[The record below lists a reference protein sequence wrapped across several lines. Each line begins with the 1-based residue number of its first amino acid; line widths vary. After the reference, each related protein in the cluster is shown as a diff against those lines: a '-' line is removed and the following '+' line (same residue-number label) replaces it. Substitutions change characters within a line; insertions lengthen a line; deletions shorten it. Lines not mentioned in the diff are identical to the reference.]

1 MLITELFDNPAEWI
15 LDMEDRRNAN
25 YTFSIDEINYDVDF
39 SRSPARQDNL
49 EIYNVNFSIVESTG
63 ANNFDIANT
72 GNQYE
77 VFATVKDI
85 MKDFIRARSV
95 GVIVFSAAAREPSR
109 ISLYTKMMPMLK
121 RIGLPESIIKTN
133 HINTHYFI
141 AARDKDALALATQ
154 RLSMLKGLNN

>member
-15 LDMEDRRNAN
+15 LDTSDRRSAN

-63 ANNFDIANT
+63 ANNFDISNT

-77 VFATVKDI
+77 VFATVSEI
-85 MKDFIRARSV
+85 MKDFIIDRNVSA
-95 GVIVFSAAAREPSR
+95 ICFSAAASEPSR
-109 ISLYTKMMPMLK
+109 ISLYTKIMPVLK
-121 RIGLPESIIKTN
+121 RIGMPKSIIKTN
-133 HINTHYFI
+133 HRNTHYFI
-141 AARDKDALALATQ
+141 AARDAEALDYATR
-154 RLSMLKGLNN
+154 RLSTLKGLK

>member
-15 LDMEDRRNAN
+15 LDMEDHRSAN

-39 SRSPARQDNL
+39 SRSPARLDNL

-77 VFATVKDI
+77 VFATVMEI
-85 MKDFIRARSV
+85 MKDFIKDRNVNAV
-95 GVIVFSAAAREPSR
+95 VFSAAASEPSR
-109 ISLYTKMMPMLK
+109 ISLYTKMMPKLK
-121 RIGLPESIIKTN
+121 RIGMPNGTIKTN
-133 HINTHYFI
+133 HRNTHYFI
-141 AARDKDALALATQ
+141 AATDKDALVLATG
-154 RLSMLKGLNN
+154 RISMLKGLN